1 MTAQTQPDA
10 LRLANRLDADAT
22 DADMGRKAVTNTR
35 RKAAAELHRL
45 HAKIQQLKE
54 EQRLC
59 MQEVSSLATYIFRKH
74 YSHEPHYAS
83 GEVVW
88 GLCGSTRGVISQID
102 NMIAGLTRKC
112 G

>member
-1 MTAQTQPDA
+1 MTAQTQPEA
-10 LRLANRLDADAT
+10 LRLIDWIESDMSCDGDA
-22 DADMGRKAVTNTR
+22 VIV
-35 RKAAAELHRL
+35 AELRRQY
-45 HAKIQQLKE
+45 AEIQQLKE

-59 MQEVSSLATYIFRKH
+59 MQEVSSLATYIFRMH

-102 NMIAGLTRKC
+102 NMVAGLTRKMEND
-112 G
+112 